1 MARFMSL
8 AFVGVIAVALL
19 QCAAA
24 ATDHVVGDGEGWKV
38 PSTTNVYENWA
49 AGKTFMVGDILTFN
63 FVTNEHD
70 VLEVTKESY
79 HACTDSNPV
88 GNKTNV
94 GPAKINL
101 KSAGDKYY
109 ICTIGRHCANGQKLA
124 IKVTSADACSPTSGP
139 SASTP
144 PPPSGAGGAP
154 GPDSSSSISLASVL
168 LSMFAVVIGFLF

>member
-8 AFVGVIAVALL
+8 AFVGVITVALL

-24 ATDHVVGDGEGWKV
+24 ATDHVVGDSLGWKV
-38 PSTTNVYENWA
+38 PSTTNAYETWVD
-49 AGKTFMVGDILTFN
+49 GKTFMVGDTLTFN
-63 FVTNEHD
+63 FVTDEHD

-79 HACTDSNPV
+79 DACTRSNPV
-88 GNKTNV
+88 GNMTNV

-124 IKVTSADACSPTSGP
+124 IKVTSADASSPTSGP
-139 SASTP
+139 SAPMTP
-144 PPPSGAGGAP
+144 PPPS
-154 GPDSSSSISLASVL
+154 DSSSSISLAGVL